1 VKLLKTLLLTDNEVK
16 DLLQISEVI
25 TSVENAFREK
35 GLNRIQMPAKIYLN
49 FNKEQGDLRS
59 MPAFL
64 DKLEISAV
72 KIVNVHPNNPSRYKI
87 PTVMA
92 TIILIDPK
100 TGFPLSIMG
109 GTTITNMRTGAA
121 GAIAVKYLAKENC
134 KRIGFIGAG
143 IQARTQLLAILS
155 LIDTI
160 EGIKVWSRTKESILA
175 FINEAKKKYGKKYRF
190 FSAQSI
196 KEATSE
202 VDLIITTT
210 PSVIPLVKKSMLSPG
225 VHINCIGADA
235 SGKQELDPKI
245 LTNAKIVVDDWNQA
259 AHSGE
264 INVPLHSGLIDSS
277 NVYGELGEIVAGL
290 KPGRTNNSEI
300 TVFVSTGLAIQ
311 DAVTA
316 QLAFEKAKGKKIGE
330 LVNFVI

>member
-1 VKLLKTLLLTDNEVK
+1 MRLLKTLLLTDNEVK

-25 TSVENAFREK
+25 NSVENAFREK

-160 EGIKVWSRTKESILA
+160 EEIKVWSRTKESILA

-210 PSVIPLVKKSMLSPG
+210 PSMIPLVKKSMLSPG

-245 LTNAKIVVDDWNQA
+245 LTKAKIVVDDWNQA

-264 INVPLHSGLIDSS
+264 INVPLHSGLIDRS
-277 NVYGELGEIVAGL
+277 NVYCELGEIVAGL

>member
-1 VKLLKTLLLTDNEVK
+1 MKLLKTLLLTDNEVK

-25 TSVENAFREK
+25 NSVEIAFREK

-160 EGIKVWSRTKESILA
+160 EGIKVWSRTKESMLA
-175 FINEAKKKYGKKYRF
+175 FINEAKKKYVKKYRF

-210 PSVIPLVKKSMLSPG
+210 PSMIPLVKKSMLSPG

-245 LTNAKIVVDDWNQA
+245 LTKAKIVVDDWNQA

-264 INVPLHSGLIDSS
+264 INVPLHSGLIDRS
-277 NVYGELGEIVAGL
+277 NVYCELGEIVAGL

-316 QLAFEKAKGKKIGE
+316 QLVFEKAKGKKIGE
-330 LVNFVI
+330 LINFVI

>member
-1 VKLLKTLLLTDNEVK
+1 MKTLLLTDNEVK

-25 TSVENAFREK
+25 NSVENAFREK

-121 GAIAVKYLAKENC
+121 GAIAAKYLAKENC

-160 EGIKVWSRTKESILA
+160 EEIKVWSRTKESILA

-210 PSVIPLVKKSMLSPG
+210 PSMIPLVKKSMLSPG

-245 LTNAKIVVDDWNQA
+245 LNKAKIVVDDWNQA

-264 INVPLHSGLIDSS
+264 INVPLHSGLIDRS
-277 NVYGELGEIVAGL
+277 NVYCELGEIVAGL

>member
-1 VKLLKTLLLTDNEVK
+1 MKLLKTLLLTDNEVK

>member
-1 VKLLKTLLLTDNEVK
+1 MKTLLLTDNEVK

>member
-210 PSVIPLVKKSMLSPG
+210 PSMIPLVKKSMLSPG

>member
-1 VKLLKTLLLTDNEVK
+1 MKLLKTLLLTDNEVK

-210 PSVIPLVKKSMLSPG
+210 PSMIPLVKKSMLSPG